1 MRLVLTGIKIL
12 AALTKTKSQA
22 SQISAV
28 LNQYVMNDIG
38 STK

>member
-22 SQISAV
+22 SQISAGERV
-28 LNQYVMNDIG
+28 GVE
-38 STK
+38 STCNE